1 MRHYRRVVTLAA
13 LLMAAAF
20 LVAQGDQAVG
30 AHPCPTHGAHHAPA
44 TGESNAHLAHQD
56 DSPRTPTPTPTPSA
70 ICTCLGAC
78 QVGASIAL
86 SAQPIGLRAA
96 PRVSHRLFATPLVSA
111 PRLHFAHT
119 LRYATAPPVLS

>member
-30 AHPCPTHGAHHAPA
+30 AHPCPTHGGHHAPA

-56 DSPRTPTPTPTPSA
+56 DSPRTPTPSA

-78 QVGASIAL
+78 QLGASIAL
-86 SAQPIGLRAA
+86 GAQPVGVHSA
-96 PRVSHRLFATPLVSA
+96 PKASHRVFATPPVSA

-119 LRYATAPPVLS
+119 LPYATAPPVLS

>member
-1 MRHYRRVVTLAA
+1 MRHYRRVVALAA

-20 LVAQGDQAVG
+20 LVAQSDQAIG

-44 TGESNAHLAHQD
+44 TGGSNDHVAHQD
-56 DSPRTPTPTPTPSA
+56 NDSPGAPRA

-78 QVGASIAL
+78 QLGASIAL
-86 SAQPIGLRAA
+86 GAQPTGLHSA
-96 PRVSHRLFATPLVSA
+96 PTASRRVSATPPVSA

-119 LRYATAPPVLS
+119 LPYATAPPVLS